1 MTAPLPQPVAAQAAG
16 PAPRARRV
24 PDTLVILAALALLA
38 WVATWLAVPGQ
49 FALAG
54 DPPRP
59 VPGSF
64 TPAAAPDPAPLFA
77 TDGRVGLINL
87 PFEGLVAGSR
97 TGATVG
103 LTAFL
108 LILGGSFG
116 IVMRTGAVDRAL
128 TALLARPGRRPG
140 EGLLVALF
148 FAFSAAGAVFGMG
161 EEAIALTLIL
171 TPALIRAGYD
181 SPTAVAVCLG
191 ATQIGFATSWM
202 NPFSVVVAQ
211 SIAGLP
217 PLSGMGPRIVLW
229 VAMTAIGAL
238 WLAWRA
244 RRVRLAPER
253 SPAFASDRARHAGA
267 VAGTDATD
275 ARPLSGAD
283 RLILLAVAA
292 TVVWVGW
299 GVAARGWYLP
309 EIAAQFL
316 ALGLVAGAIA
326 MAARALPDGLTGMAT
341 AFRDGAA
348 QMLPAVLVVA
358 MAKGILLMLGGDSP
372 GQPSLLNSLLDL
384 GARLTAALPEWL
396 TAWGMLAIQSI
407 INLFI
412 PSGSGQAA
420 VTMPLMA
427 PLADLSGVSRQ
438 TAVLAFQLGDGL
450 TNLVIPTSAMLMGC
464 LAAARLD
471 FTTWL
476 RVVAVPMAALM
487 GLASLAVIAAHLVGW
502 S

>member
-1 MTAPLPQPVAAQAAG
+1 MPASHPAPAAG
-16 PAPRARRV
+16 DATPRPSRL
-24 PDTLVILAALALLA
+24 PDTLVILAVLALLA
-38 WVATWLAVPGQ
+38 WLATQVALPGQ
-49 FALAG
+49 FTLAG

-64 TPAAAPDPAPLFA
+64 AAAEAPRPAPLFA

-97 TGATVG
+97 SSATIG
-103 LTAFL
+103 LAAFL

-128 TALLARPGRRPG
+128 TSLLARPGRAPG
-140 EGLLVALF
+140 EGLLVVLF

-161 EEAIALTLIL
+161 EEAIALTLVL

-211 SIAGLP
+211 AIAGLP
-217 PLSGMGPRIVLW
+217 PLSGMGPRIALW
-229 VAMTAIGAL
+229 VALTALGAA

-244 RRVRLAPER
+244 RRVRRAPER
-253 SPAFASDRARHAGA
+253 SPAFASDRMRHAGA
-267 VAGTDATD
+267 GAGQFAQ
-275 ARPLSGAD
+275 PLSRAD
-283 RLILLAVAA
+283 GLILLAILA
-292 TVVWVGW
+292 TILWVGW
-299 GVAARGWYLP
+299 GVATRGWYLA

-316 ALGLVAGAIA
+316 VLGLVAGSIA
-326 MAARALPDGLTGMAT
+326 LASRQLPGGLNALAA

-358 MAKGILLMLGGDSP
+358 MAKGILLMLGGDNP
-372 GQPSLLNSLLDL
+372 GAPSLLNSLLDL
-384 GARLTAALPEWL
+384 GARVTSALPDWL
-396 TAWGMLAIQSI
+396 TAWGMLAIQSLL
-407 INLFI
+407 NLFI

-471 FTTWL
+471 FVVWL
-476 RVVAVPMAALM
+476 RVIALPMAGLM
-487 GLASLAVIAAHLVGW
+487 GLASAAVIAAQLSGW
-502 S
+502 Q

>member
-1 MTAPLPQPVAAQAAG
+1 MPLSPSAPAAG
-16 PAPRARRV
+16 VATPRPSRV

-38 WVATWLAVPGQ
+38 WLATQVALPGQ
-49 FALAG
+49 FTLAG

-64 TPAAAPDPAPLFA
+64 EAAGAPRPAPLFA
-77 TDGRVGLINL
+77 TDGRVGLLNL

-97 TGATVG
+97 SSATIG
-103 LTAFL
+103 LAAFL

-128 TALLARPGRRPG
+128 TGLLARPGRTPG
-140 EGLLVALF
+140 EGLLVVLF

-161 EEAIALTLIL
+161 EEAIALTLVL
-171 TPALIRAGYD
+171 TPALVRAGYD

-211 SIAGLP
+211 AIAGLP
-217 PLSGMGPRIVLW
+217 PLSGMGPRIALWLMLTVL
-229 VAMTAIGAL
+229 GAA

-244 RRVRLAPER
+244 RRVRHAPER
-253 SPAFASDRARHAGA
+253 SAAFLSDRMRHAAAGA
-267 VAGTDATD
+267 GAGAG
-275 ARPLSGAD
+275 AGGLAQPLSRAD
-283 RLILLAVAA
+283 GLILLAILA
-292 TVVWVGW
+292 TIVWVGW
-299 GVAARGWYLP
+299 GVAARGWYLA

-316 ALGLVAGAIA
+316 VLGLVAGGIA
-326 MAARALPDGLTGMAT
+326 LAARLLPEGLNGLAA
-341 AFRDGAA
+341 AFRDGAV

-358 MAKGILLMLGGDSP
+358 MAKGILLMLGGDNP
-372 GQPSLLNSLLDL
+372 GAPSLLNSLLDL
-384 GARLTAALPEWL
+384 GARATSALPDWL
-396 TAWGMLAIQSI
+396 TAWGMLAIQSVL
-407 INLFI
+407 NLFI

-471 FTTWL
+471 FAIWL
-476 RVVAVPMAALM
+476 RVIALPMAGLM
-487 GLASLAVIAAHLVGW
+487 GLASAAVIAAQLLGW
-502 S
+502 R